1 MMALLL
7 TWLCWPWLAW
17 RARAARATPVRRILL
32 IQTAKIGDMLCATPV
47 IAALRAAYPHAE
59 LTVLHDPIT
68 SRIIA
73 QQPGLR
79 RLAQPAR
86 AFRGL
91 AGRRALLR
99 LLRDGQYDTVLTL
112 SPNLSFWL
120 APFWAGAA
128 RRWSIVPTWPGRTL
142 AAARAC
148 LSDGEAHQPGE
159 LVLDTLAR
167 LLARHG
173 VTLGRDKQIH
183 LADSAAAALAALHQP
198 AGRAIG
204 LGVSAANKLKELGVP
219 KLVEVCQRLL
229 AASDAHLVLI
239 GSGGDSPLAQ
249 AIASQVNSPRLI
261 DATGRFQLDELPALL
276 QRLDAY
282 VGVDSGITYLA
293 DTVHTPIVT
302 VVGPTDPREQR
313 ALGQRVIRIAPVD
326 LPCYPCAF
334 VFATPSRC
342 HTGTRAC
349 IESISAQQ
357 IADAALSLLD
367 ADADR
372 KAPV

>member
-1 MMALLL
+1 MCGAPAKG
-7 TWLCWPWLAW
+7 CAPV
-17 RARAARATPVRRILL
+17 ATPGDGGSDANGLILK
-32 IQTAKIGDMLCATPV
+32 AGF
-47 IAALRAAYPHAE
+47 
-59 LTVLHDPIT
+59 T

-73 QQPGLR
+73 HQPGLR

-173 VTLGRDKQIH
+173 VP
-183 LADSAAAALAALHQP
+183 LARPRNKKRQKGSSD
-198 AGRAIG
+198 GRAQG
-204 LGVSAANKLKELGVP
+204 HGDLSENRARAWPEG
-219 KLVEVCQRLL
+219 EV
-229 AASDAHLVLI
+229 
-239 GSGGDSPLAQ
+239 
-249 AIASQVNSPRLI
+249 
-261 DATGRFQLDELPALL
+261 
-276 QRLDAY
+276 
-282 VGVDSGITYLA
+282 
-293 DTVHTPIVT
+293 
-302 VVGPTDPREQR
+302 
-313 ALGQRVIRIAPVD
+313 
-326 LPCYPCAF
+326 
-334 VFATPSRC
+334 
-342 HTGTRAC
+342 
-349 IESISAQQ
+349 
-357 IADAALSLLD
+357 
-367 ADADR
+367 
-372 KAPV
+372 